1 MQLGMV
7 CHAST
12 PSLKMHADASSVRQV
27 QGENV
32 LAVMHAEGGTAAN
45 ATALAIA
52 KAFWQGGS
60 TASAVAQ
67 AVAQVIQSQGC
78 SAIMPT
84 LASAR
89 LAHA

>member
-1 MQLGMV
+1 M
-7 CHAST
+7 
-12 PSLKMHADASSVRQV
+12 
-27 QGENV
+27 
-32 LAVMHAEGGTAAN
+32 VMHAEGGSAAN

-67 AVAQVIQSQGC
+67 AVAQAIQDQGC

-84 LASAR
+84 LASAHSH
-89 LAHA
+89 HAGPASILLILLY